1 MKEKLDLEFR
11 KHLCEHDSAFLKVI
25 ERHPPLEP
33 PSTRPPF
40 EALARIVAGQQLS
53 VKAAATV
60 FQRLES
66 ALNGKVTADTI
77 AEVSMEILRKAGLSR
92 AKGQTLMA
100 LSAFA
105 GADEKQLRQLLDGP
119 WLSCRDALLQVK
131 GIGPWSVDMFAMF
144 GIGNPDIFAAGDLG
158 LRMAME
164 RHLEV
169 PPKQKPAVYD
179 QRALV
184 WSPFRTLASLHLWH
198 SLKPDHE
205 RFASSNQPR

>member
-1 MKEKLDLEFR
+1 MNGNLDLEFR

-25 ERHPPLEP
+25 ERHPPLEL
-33 PSTRPPF
+33 SSARPPF

-60 FQRLES
+60 FQRLEL
-66 ALNGKVTADTI
+66 ALNGMVTANAV
-77 AEVSMEILRKAGLSR
+77 AEVSIETLREAGLSR

-100 LSAFA
+100 LSAIA
-105 GADEKQLRQLLDGP
+105 GPNEKHLQSLVEGP
-119 WLSCRDALLQVK
+119 WSTCRAQLLQVK

-144 GIGNPDIFAAGDLG
+144 GIGHPDIFASGDLG
-158 LRMAME
+158 LRVAME
-164 RHLEV
+164 RHLEIS
-169 PPKQKPAVYD
+169 PKQKPAVYD

-198 SLKPDHE
+198 SLKPDNE
-205 RFASSNQPR
+205 RFAI

>member
-1 MKEKLDLEFR
+1 MNGNLDLEFR
-11 KHLCEHDSAFLKVI
+11 KHLCEHDLAFFQVI
-25 ERHPPLEP
+25 EGHPPIEL
-33 PSTRPPF
+33 PSARPPF
-40 EALARIVAGQQLS
+40 EVLARIVAGQQLS

-60 FQRLES
+60 FQRLEL
-66 ALNGKVTADTI
+66 ALGGKVTGESI
-77 AEVSMEILRKAGLSR
+77 AMASIETLRAAGLSH
-92 AKGQTLMA
+92 AKSQTLKT
-100 LSAFA
+100 LSRFA
-105 GADEKQLRQLLDGP
+105 GSDEKHLQQLLEDS
-119 WLSCRDALLQVK
+119 WLSCRTELLQLK

-144 GIGNPDIFAAGDLG
+144 GTGSPDVFAAGDLG

-184 WSPFRTLASLHLWH
+184 WSPYRTLASLHLWH

-205 RFASSNQPR
+205 RFAD

>member
-1 MKEKLDLEFR
+1 MNGNLDLEFR

-25 ERHPPLEP
+25 ERHPPLEL
-33 PSTRPPF
+33 SSARPPF

-60 FQRLES
+60 FQRLEL
-66 ALNGKVTADTI
+66 ALNGMVTANAV
-77 AEVSMEILRKAGLSR
+77 AEVSIETLREAGLSR

-105 GADEKQLRQLLDGP
+105 GPNEKHLQSLVDGP
-119 WLSCRDALLQVK
+119 WVTCRAQLLQVK

-144 GIGNPDIFAAGDLG
+144 GIGHPDIFASGDLG
-158 LRMAME
+158 LRVAIE
-164 RHLEV
+164 RHLEIS
-169 PPKQKPAVYD
+169 PKQKPAVYD

-205 RFASSNQPR
+205 RFAV

>member
-1 MKEKLDLEFR
+1 MNGNLDLEFR
-11 KHLCEHDSAFLKVI
+11 KHLCEHDSVFLKVI
-25 ERHPPLEP
+25 EKHPPLEL
-33 PSTRPPF
+33 SSARPPF

-60 FQRLES
+60 FQRLEL
-66 ALNGKVTADTI
+66 ALNSKVTAI
-77 AEVSMEILRKAGLSR
+77 AVAEASIETLRDAGLSR
-92 AKGQTLMA
+92 SKGQTLMA
-100 LSAFA
+100 LAAFA
-105 GADEKQLRQLLDGP
+105 GPDEKHLQSLVDGP
-119 WLSCRDALLQVK
+119 WSTCRAQLLQVK

-164 RHLEV
+164 RHLDIS
-169 PPKQKPAVYD
+169 PKQKPAVYD

-205 RFASSNQPR
+205 RFIV